1 MEATKTCGNWYGSG
15 NLKWLRLSEEAS
27 KEVGQQYIITTF
39 DLGVCMKAYLLIWN
53 HSQRYE
59 NHIVMIGTFH
69 LACAYMKMLGKK
81 WMEVDF
87 SEILLEAGLV
97 TPGSLSGVISGKN
110 Y

>member
-1 MEATKTCGNWYGSG
+1 
-15 NLKWLRLSEEAS
+15 
-27 KEVGQQYIITTF
+27 
-39 DLGVCMKAYLLIWN
+39 MKAYLLIWN

-110 Y
+110 YSRSLNCQSTDGSTGKTSVR